1 MMDPMW
7 LLVLLPVAAVSGWL
21 AATIS
26 RFQWPLR
33 NRVSDVYLQG
43 INYLLNDQ
51 HDKALELFFGGLDVD
66 SETIE
71 IHLALGNLY
80 RQRGEIGRATEIH
93 RNLIE
98 RTDLKGEQR
107 NQAFFELGHDYYA
120 AGILD
125 RAEKVFKELMQ
136 SNLYKEQAYDLLREI
151 YEQEREWDKCIGIT
165 KRLNR
170 ISSQNH
176 LSLLAQYH
184 CEQAEEAIQ
193 QGQYDKA
200 EEIVN
205 TALNIEKDCARAILQ
220 SGRIKAIRGDH
231 EEAIQIWRTIEST
244 NPEYISEIAHLV
256 MESYKSLRQ
265 PRQLAE
271 FLQKTAESE
280 EDAELVVNYV
290 DVLESLG
297 ENEKATEYLIE
308 WTRNHESLHC
318 LHRLILLKLKYFSS
332 TKPDDFKLI
341 EAIIRK
347 ESNPTRHYQC
357 QRCGYTVKTLH
368 WQCPICRA
376 WNSFINQQAAQSLH
390 ERKPSRLSHHH

>member
-1 MMDPMW
+1 MMDPIW
-7 LLVLLPVAAVSGWL
+7 LILLLPVAAASGWL
-21 AATIS
+21 AATAS
-26 RFQWPLR
+26 RYHWPLR

-125 RAEKVFKELMQ
+125 RAEQVFKELMQ
-136 SNLYKEQAYDLLREI
+136 SRLYREQAYDLLREI
-151 YEQEREWDKCIGIT
+151 YEQEKEWVKCIGIT
-165 KRLNR
+165 DRLNR
-170 ISSQNH
+170 ISSQNF
-176 LSLLAQYH
+176 SPLLAQYH

-193 QGQYDKA
+193 KGQYDKA
-200 EEIVN
+200 EEYVGA
-205 TALNIEKDCARAILQ
+205 ALNIEEDCARAILQ
-220 SGRIKAIRGDH
+220 FGRIRAIRGDH
-231 EEAIQIWRTIEST
+231 EAAIRIWRTIELT
-244 NPEYISEIAHLV
+244 NPGYVSEIANLV
-256 MESYKSLRQ
+256 IESYQSLQR
-265 PRQLAE
+265 PRELAE
-271 FLQKTAESE
+271 FLKNTAESE
-280 EDAELVVNYV
+280 EDANLVVSYV

-297 ENEKATEYLIE
+297 ENEKAMAYLVE

-318 LHRLILLKLKYFSS
+318 LHRLMLLKLKYSNN
-332 TKPDDFKLI
+332 TGPDDFKLI

-347 ESNPTRHYQC
+347 ESNLARHYQC
-357 QRCGYTVKTLH
+357 QRCGYTVETLH

-376 WNSFINQQAAQSLH
+376 WSSFVNQRATQLAIESKAT
-390 ERKPSRLSHHH
+390 